1 METRHGD
8 VCPVGRVTAS
18 FPYEDRTRRRSARSV
33 RSLLAV
39 AVSVALL
46 ASCSNSGNDGEEPA
60 DPPARAGDL
69 YQVDG
74 ETTHLQCQGAGSPT
88 VVFLGGMGFTTTT
101 WKDLRIALG
110 ADVRTCA
117 WDYPGVGHSTGPARL
132 TAAGAAS
139 SLHGTLRAADV
150 PRPVILV
157 GHSVAGLT
165 TRLYVG
171 QHPADI
177 AGVVLLDPT
186 VPSFARMFDEDE
198 FRPAWDG
205 TTSATQAEEVTAWPD
220 IPFEILLHDH
230 AVYAAQEIWSAT
242 VETPVGCRRG
252 RVRSARPARDRPRRP
267 GCWAQHSPR

>member
-8 VCPVGRVTAS
+8 VCPVGRVAAS

-117 WDYPGVGHSTGPARL
+117 
-132 TAAGAAS
+132 
-139 SLHGTLRAADV
+139 
-150 PRPVILV
+150 
-157 GHSVAGLT
+157 
-165 TRLYVG
+165 
-171 QHPADI
+171 
-177 AGVVLLDPT
+177 
-186 VPSFARMFDEDE
+186 
-198 FRPAWDG
+198 
-205 TTSATQAEEVTAWPD
+205 
-220 IPFEILLHDH
+220 
-230 AVYAAQEIWSAT
+230 
-242 VETPVGCRRG
+242 
-252 RVRSARPARDRPRRP
+252 
-267 GCWAQHSPR
+267 